1 MSMNVDM
8 NRRREQ
14 EGAEESRL
22 YYNER
27 GPSQLSHLRI
37 AVQAGAART
46 MGGAVDVNTWPS
58 EACGADAVTRSLH
71 YGIQAIRLRRA
82 ECD

>member
-1 MSMNVDM
+1 MNMNVDM
-8 NRRREQ
+8 NRRGEQ

-27 GPSQLSHLRI
+27 GPGQLSHLRI

-46 MGGAVDVNTWPS
+46 TGGAVEVNTCP
-58 EACGADAVTRSLH
+58 ARHAVRM
-71 YGIQAIRLRRA
+71 Q
-82 ECD
+82 

>member
-8 NRRREQ
+8 DRRRKQ
-14 EGAEESRL
+14 KGTEESRL

-27 GPSQLSHLRI
+27 GPGQLSHLRI

-46 MGGAVDVNTWPS
+46 TGGAVDVNTCP
-58 EACGADAVTRSLH
+58 ARHAV
-71 YGIQAIRLRRA
+71 QMQ
-82 ECD
+82 